1 MNKKISRRQFI
12 KAGTVATASVTLTPA
27 RTLLNISGNSSGEKV
42 IVIGAGLG
50 GLSCVYE
57 LKNAG
62 FDVTVLEARFRPGGR
77 VRTYRDPF
85 ADHLYAEMGAE
96 YVDSSDEYAR
106 KYCEEFGLE
115 ILPAKQYDG
124 IYVRGKKYGMNE
136 FKEFKQQLPYVGT
149 VGGKLFGQEFEY
161 VQRYVEMISDP
172 SDLPDEVLEL
182 DNMSTA
188 QLLRKEGAPKDII
201 ELYTYTNA
209 TESTCTPDQMS
220 ALNMVFGHFYA
231 AAFSENTVEGRI
243 FGGNDQLPKHFA
255 KEVASNLKYNCPV
268 KKIVHSNSGVK
279 ITFEES
285 GKLTSMSAD
294 RCVIAMPLTIL
305 RKTKISPYFSDEK
318 MHIIRRQSYGEV
330 MKIAM
335 QFKHRIWDEL
345 GSVGQRVFTDT
356 DLRRVYH
363 FSIDQPGPRGILLS
377 FTSGE
382 SAAKL
387 GNMSEKQRLRA
398 ARETATELWPE
409 TPQLWES
416 GISKYWNEDPW
427 MQGSY
432 TYVSP
437 GQWDFIE
444 LMAKPEGRVHF
455 AGEHTSEMH
464 SSMNGAIE
472 SGVRA
477 SKEIIEG

>member
-1 MNKKISRRQFI
+1 MSKIITRRDFLRASTAAA
-12 KAGTVATASVTLTPA
+12 AGMAITPA
-27 RTLLNISGNSSGEKV
+27 RSLWNVTGNSSAEKV
-42 IVIGAGLG
+42 IIIGAGLG
-50 GLSCVYE
+50 GVSCAYE
-57 LKNAG
+57 LQNAG
-62 FDVTVLEARFRPGGR
+62 IDITVLEARSRPGGR

-85 ADHLYAEMGAE
+85 ADNLYAEMGAE

-106 KYCEEFGLE
+106 KYCKEFGLD
-115 ILPAKQYDG
+115 ILPAKLYDG
-124 IYVRGKKYGMNE
+124 IYVRGKKYDMDD
-136 FKEFKQQLPYVGT
+136 FKTFKQQLPYDGT

-161 VQRYVEMISDP
+161 VRHWVEKIKDP
-172 SDLPDEVLEL
+172 NDIPNDVMKL
-182 DNMSTA
+182 DRMSAA

-220 ALNMVFGHFYA
+220 ALNMVWGHFYA
-231 AAFSENTVEGRI
+231 SAFSENTMEGRI
-243 FGGNDQLPKHFA
+243 FGGNDQLPKRFA
-255 KEVASNLKYNCPV
+255 KEIASNLKYNCPV
-268 KKIVHSNSGVK
+268 KKISHNKKGVEVS
-279 ITFEES
+279 FEES
-285 GKLTSMSAD
+285 GKLTAMSAD

-305 RKTKISPYFSDEK
+305 RKTKITPYFSDEK
-318 MHIIRRQSYGEV
+318 MHCIRKQSYGEV

-335 QFKHRIWDEL
+335 QFKRRIWDEQ

-356 DLRRVYH
+356 PLRRVYH

-377 FTSGE
+377 FTSGS

-387 GNMSEKQRLRA
+387 GNMSEQQRLRV

-409 TPQLWES
+409 TPYVWES

-437 GQWDFIE
+437 GQWDFIDILAQSE
-444 LMAKPEGRVHF
+444 EKVHF
-455 AGEHTSEMH
+455 AGEHTSEFH

-477 SKEIIEG
+477 SKEIIKG

>member
-1 MNKKISRRQFI
+1 MSKIITRRDFLRASTAAA
-12 KAGTVATASVTLTPA
+12 AGMAITPA
-27 RTLLNISGNSSGEKV
+27 RSLWNVTGNSSAEKV
-42 IVIGAGLG
+42 IIIGAGLG
-50 GLSCVYE
+50 GVSCAYE
-57 LKNAG
+57 LQSAG
-62 FDVTVLEARFRPGGR
+62 IDITVLEARSRPGGR

-85 ADHLYAEMGAE
+85 ADNLYAEMGAE

-106 KYCEEFGLE
+106 KYCKEFGLD
-115 ILPAKQYDG
+115 ILPAKLYDG
-124 IYVRGKKYGMNE
+124 IYVRGKKYDMAD
-136 FKEFKQQLPYVGT
+136 FKTFKQQLPYDGT

-161 VQRYVEMISDP
+161 VRHWVEKIKDP
-172 SDLPDEVLEL
+172 NDIPNDVMKL
-182 DNMSTA
+182 DRMSAA

-231 AAFSENTVEGRI
+231 SAFSENTMEGRI
-243 FGGNDQLPKHFA
+243 FGGNDQLPKRFA
-255 KEVASNLKYNCPV
+255 KEIASNLKYNCPV
-268 KKIVHSNSGVK
+268 KKISHNKKGVEVS
-279 ITFEES
+279 FEES
-285 GKLTSMSAD
+285 GKLTAMSAD
-294 RCVIAMPLTIL
+294 RCVIAMPVTIL
-305 RKTKISPYFSDEK
+305 RKTKITPYFSDEK
-318 MHIIRRQSYGEV
+318 MHCIRKQSYGEV

-335 QFKHRIWDEL
+335 QFKRRIWDEQ

-356 DLRRVYH
+356 PLRRVYH

-377 FTSGE
+377 FTSGS

-387 GNMSEKQRLRA
+387 GNMSEQQRLRV

-409 TPQLWES
+409 TPYVWES

-437 GQWDFIE
+437 GQWDFIDI
-444 LMAKPEGRVHF
+444 LAQPEEKVHF
-455 AGEHTSEMH
+455 AGEHTSEFH

-477 SKEIIEG
+477 SKEIIKG

>member
-1 MNKKISRRQFI
+1 MSKIITRRDFLRASTAAA
-12 KAGTVATASVTLTPA
+12 AGMAITPA
-27 RTLLNISGNSSGEKV
+27 RSLWNVTGNSSAEKV
-42 IVIGAGLG
+42 IIIGAGLG
-50 GLSCVYE
+50 GVSCAYE
-57 LKNAG
+57 LQNAG
-62 FDVTVLEARFRPGGR
+62 IDITVLEARSRSGGR
-77 VRTYRDPF
+77 VRTYRDFF
-85 ADHLYAEMGAE
+85 ADNLYAEMGAE

-106 KYCEEFGLE
+106 KYCKEFGLD
-115 ILPAKQYDG
+115 ILPAKLYDG
-124 IYVRGKKYGMNE
+124 IYVRGKKYDMAD
-136 FKEFKQQLPYVGT
+136 FKTFKQQLPYDGT

-161 VQRYVEMISDP
+161 VRHWVEKIKDP
-172 SDLPDEVLEL
+172 NDIPDDVMKL
-182 DNMSTA
+182 DRMSAA

-231 AAFSENTVEGRI
+231 SAFSENTMEGRI
-243 FGGNDQLPKHFA
+243 FGGNDQLPKRFA
-255 KEVASNLKYNCPV
+255 KEIASNLKYNCPV
-268 KKIVHSNSGVK
+268 KKISHNKKGVEVS
-279 ITFEES
+279 FEES
-285 GKLTSMSAD
+285 GKLTAISAD

-305 RKTKISPYFSDEK
+305 RKTKITPYFSDEK
-318 MHIIRRQSYGEV
+318 MHCIRKQSYGEV

-335 QFKHRIWDEL
+335 QFKRRIWDEQ

-356 DLRRVYH
+356 PLRRVYH

-377 FTSGE
+377 FTSGS

-387 GNMSEKQRLRA
+387 GNMSEQQRLRV

-409 TPQLWES
+409 TPYVWES

-437 GQWDFIE
+437 GQWDFIDI
-444 LMAKPEGRVHF
+444 LAQPEDKVHF
-455 AGEHTSEMH
+455 AGEHTSEFH

-477 SKEIIEG
+477 SKEIIKG

>member
-1 MNKKISRRQFI
+1 MSKIITRRDFLRASTAAA
-12 KAGTVATASVTLTPA
+12 AGMAITPA
-27 RTLLNISGNSSGEKV
+27 RSLWNVTGNSSAEKV
-42 IVIGAGLG
+42 IIIGAGLG
-50 GLSCVYE
+50 GVSCAYE
-57 LKNAG
+57 LQNSG
-62 FDVTVLEARFRPGGR
+62 IDITVLEARSRPGGR
-77 VRTYRDPF
+77 VRTYRDFF
-85 ADHLYAEMGAE
+85 ADNLYAEMGAE

-106 KYCEEFGLE
+106 KYCKEFGLD
-115 ILPAKQYDG
+115 ILPAKLYDG
-124 IYVRGKKYGMNE
+124 IYVRGKKYDMAD
-136 FKEFKQQLPYVGT
+136 FKTFKQQLPYDGT

-161 VQRYVEMISDP
+161 VRHWVEKIKDP
-172 SDLPDEVLEL
+172 NDIPGDVMKL
-182 DNMSTA
+182 DRMSAA

-231 AAFSENTVEGRI
+231 SAFSENTMEGRI
-243 FGGNDQLPKHFA
+243 FGGNDQLPKRFA
-255 KEVASNLKYNCPV
+255 KEIASNLKYNCPV
-268 KKIVHSNSGVK
+268 KKISHNKKGVEVS
-279 ITFEES
+279 FEES
-285 GKLTSMSAD
+285 GKLTAMSAD

-305 RKTKISPYFSDEK
+305 RKTKITPYFSDEK
-318 MHIIRRQSYGEV
+318 MHCIRKQSYGEV

-335 QFKHRIWDEL
+335 QFKRRIWDEQ

-356 DLRRVYH
+356 PLRRVYH

-377 FTSGE
+377 FTSGS

-387 GNMSEKQRLRA
+387 GNMSEQQRLRV

-409 TPQLWES
+409 TPYVWES

-437 GQWDFIE
+437 GQWDFIDI
-444 LMAKPEGRVHF
+444 LAQPEEKVHF
-455 AGEHTSEMH
+455 AGEHTSEFH

-477 SKEIIEG
+477 SKEIIKG

>member
-1 MNKKISRRQFI
+1 MTPKISRRQFI
-12 KAGTVATASVTLTPA
+12 KAGTAAAAGLAIVPASSILKIGA
-27 RTLLNISGNSSGEKV
+27 NRSGEKV
-42 IVIGAGLG
+42 IVIGAGLA
-50 GLSCVYE
+50 GLSSAFE
-57 LKNAG
+57 LNKAG
-62 FDVTVLEARFRPGGR
+62 FDVTVLEARTRPGGR
-77 VRTYRDPF
+77 VRTYRAPF
-85 ADHLYAEMGAE
+85 ADNLYAEMGAE

-106 KYCEEFGLE
+106 KYCKEFGLD

-124 IYVRGKKYGMNE
+124 IYVRGKKYGMAD
-136 FKEFKQQLPYVGT
+136 FKSMKQILPYKGT
-149 VGGKLFGQEFEY
+149 VGGKLFGQEFEF
-161 VQRYVEMISDP
+161 VRHWVEKIKDP
-172 SDLPDEVLEL
+172 KNIPEDVLDLDS
-182 DNMSTA
+182 MSAA
-188 QLLRKEGAPKDII
+188 QLLRKEGAPRDII
-201 ELYTYTNA
+201 DLYKYTNA

-220 ALNMVFGHFYA
+220 ALNMVFNFYT
-231 AAFSENTVEGRI
+231 AAFSEDTVEGRI
-243 FGGNDQLPKHFA
+243 FGGNDQLPKRFA
-255 KEVASNLKYNCPV
+255 KEIAANLKYNCPV
-268 KKIVHSNSGVK
+268 KKISHSKSGIEV
-279 ITFEES
+279 TFEEN
-285 GKLTSMSAD
+285 GKLTSISAD
-294 RCVIAMPLTIL
+294 RCIIAMPLTIL
-305 RKTKISPYFSDEK
+305 RKTKITPYFSDEK
-318 MHIIRRQSYGEV
+318 MHCIRKQSYGEV

-335 QFKHRIWDEL
+335 QFKRRIWDEQ

-377 FTSGE
+377 FTSGS

-387 GNMSEKQRLRA
+387 GKMSQKQRMRV

-437 GQWDFIE
+437 GQWDFIDI
-444 LMAKPEGRVHF
+444 LAQPEGRVHF
-455 AGEHTSEMH
+455 AGEHTSEFH

-477 SKEIIEG
+477 SKEIIEV

>member
-1 MNKKISRRQFI
+1 MTPKISRRQFI
-12 KAGTVATASVTLTPA
+12 KAGTAAAAGLAIVPASSILKIGA
-27 RTLLNISGNSSGEKV
+27 NRSGEKV
-42 IVIGAGLG
+42 IVIGAGLA
-50 GLSCVYE
+50 GLSCAYE
-57 LKNAG
+57 LNKAG
-62 FDVTVLEARFRPGGR
+62 FDVTVLEARTRPGGR

-85 ADHLYAEMGAE
+85 ADNLYAEMGAE

-106 KYCEEFGLE
+106 KYCKEFGLD

-124 IYVRGKKYGMNE
+124 IYVRGKKYGMAD
-136 FKEFKQQLPYVGT
+136 FKAMKQILPYKGT
-149 VGGKLFGQEFEY
+149 VGGKLFGQEFEF
-161 VQRYVEMISDP
+161 VRHWVEKIKDP
-172 SDLPDEVLEL
+172 KNIPEDVLDL
-182 DNMSTA
+182 DNMSAA

-201 ELYTYTNA
+201 DLYTYTNA
-209 TESTCTPDQMS
+209 TESTCTSDQMS
-220 ALNMVFGHFYA
+220 ALNMVFNFYT
-231 AAFSENTVEGRI
+231 AAFSEDTVEGRI
-243 FGGNDQLPKHFA
+243 FGGNDQLPKRFA
-255 KEVASNLKYNCPV
+255 KEIAANLKYNCPV
-268 KKIVHSNSGVK
+268 KKISHNKSGIEV
-279 ITFEES
+279 TFEEN
-285 GKLTSMSAD
+285 GKLTSISAD

-305 RKTKISPYFSDEK
+305 RKTKITPYFSDEK
-318 MHIIRRQSYGEV
+318 MHCIRKQSYGEV

-335 QFKHRIWDEL
+335 QFKRRIWDEQ

-377 FTSGE
+377 FTSGS

-387 GNMSEKQRLRA
+387 GKMSQKQRMRV

-437 GQWDFIE
+437 GQWDFIDI
-444 LMAKPEGRVHF
+444 LAQPEGRVHF
-455 AGEHTSEMH
+455 AGEHTSEFH

-472 SGVRA
+472 SGARA
-477 SKEIIEG
+477 SKEIIEV

>member
-1 MNKKISRRQFI
+1 MSKIITRRDFLRASTAAA
-12 KAGTVATASVTLTPA
+12 AGMVITPA
-27 RTLLNISGNSSGEKV
+27 RSLWNVTGNSSAEKV
-42 IVIGAGLG
+42 IIIGAGLG
-50 GLSCVYE
+50 GVSCAYE
-57 LKNAG
+57 LQNAG
-62 FDVTVLEARFRPGGR
+62 IDITVLEARSRPGGR
-77 VRTYRDPF
+77 VRTCRDPF
-85 ADHLYAEMGAE
+85 ADNLYAEMGAE

-106 KYCEEFGLE
+106 KYCKEFGLD
-115 ILPAKQYDG
+115 ILPAKLYDG
-124 IYVRGKKYGMNE
+124 IYVRGKKYDMAD
-136 FKEFKQQLPYVGT
+136 FKTFKQQLPYDGT

-161 VQRYVEMISDP
+161 VRHWVEKIKDPNDIP
-172 SDLPDEVLEL
+172 SDVMKL
-182 DNMSTA
+182 DRMSAA

-231 AAFSENTVEGRI
+231 SAFSENTMEGRI
-243 FGGNDQLPKHFA
+243 FGGNDQLPKRFA
-255 KEVASNLKYNCPV
+255 KEIASNLKYNCPV
-268 KKIVHSNSGVK
+268 KKISHNKKGVEVS
-279 ITFEES
+279 FEES
-285 GKLTSMSAD
+285 GKLTAMSAD

-305 RKTKISPYFSDEK
+305 RKTKITPYFSDEK
-318 MHIIRRQSYGEV
+318 MHCIRKQSYGEV

-335 QFKHRIWDEL
+335 QFKRRIWDEQ

-356 DLRRVYH
+356 PLRRVYH

-377 FTSGE
+377 FTSGS

-387 GNMSEKQRLRA
+387 GNMSEQQRLRV

-409 TPQLWES
+409 TPYVWES

-437 GQWDFIE
+437 GQWDFIDI
-444 LMAKPEGRVHF
+444 LAQPEEKVHF
-455 AGEHTSEMH
+455 AGEHTSEFH

-477 SKEIIEG
+477 SKEIIKG

>member
-1 MNKKISRRQFI
+1 MSKIITRRDFLRASTAAA
-12 KAGTVATASVTLTPA
+12 AGMAITPA
-27 RTLLNISGNSSGEKV
+27 RSLWNVTGNSSAEKV
-42 IVIGAGLG
+42 IIIGAGLG
-50 GLSCVYE
+50 GVSCAYE
-57 LKNAG
+57 LQNAG
-62 FDVTVLEARFRPGGR
+62 IDITVLEARSRPGGR
-77 VRTYRDPF
+77 VRTYRDFF
-85 ADHLYAEMGAE
+85 ADNLYAEMGAE

-106 KYCEEFGLE
+106 KYCKEFGLD
-115 ILPAKQYDG
+115 ILPAKLYDG
-124 IYVRGKKYGMNE
+124 IYVRGKKYDMDD
-136 FKEFKQQLPYVGT
+136 FKTFKQQLPYDGT

-161 VQRYVEMISDP
+161 VRHWVEKIKDP
-172 SDLPDEVLEL
+172 NDIPNDVMKL
-182 DNMSTA
+182 DRMSAA

-231 AAFSENTVEGRI
+231 SAFSENTMEGRI
-243 FGGNDQLPKHFA
+243 FGGNDQLPKRFA
-255 KEVASNLKYNCPV
+255 KEIASNLKYNCPV
-268 KKIVHSNSGVK
+268 KKISHNKKGVEVS
-279 ITFEES
+279 FEES
-285 GKLTSMSAD
+285 GKLTAMSAD

-305 RKTKISPYFSDEK
+305 RKTKITPYFSDEK
-318 MHIIRRQSYGEV
+318 MHCIRKQSYGEV

-335 QFKHRIWDEL
+335 QFKRRIWDEQ

-356 DLRRVYH
+356 PLRRVYH

-377 FTSGE
+377 FTSGS

-387 GNMSEKQRLRA
+387 GNMSEQQRLRV

-409 TPQLWES
+409 TPYVWES

-437 GQWDFIE
+437 GQWDFIDI
-444 LMAKPEGRVHF
+444 LAQPEEKVHF
-455 AGEHTSEMH
+455 AGEHTSEFH

-477 SKEIIEG
+477 SKEIIKG

>member
-1 MNKKISRRQFI
+1 MSKIITRRDFLRASTAAA
-12 KAGTVATASVTLTPA
+12 AGMAITPA
-27 RTLLNISGNSSGEKV
+27 RSLWNVTGNSSAEKV
-42 IVIGAGLG
+42 IIIGAGLG
-50 GLSCVYE
+50 GVSCAYE
-57 LKNAG
+57 LQNAG
-62 FDVTVLEARFRPGGR
+62 IGITVLEARSRSGGR

-85 ADHLYAEMGAE
+85 ADNLYAEMGAE

-106 KYCEEFGLE
+106 KYCKEFGLD
-115 ILPAKQYDG
+115 ILPAKLYDG
-124 IYVRGKKYGMNE
+124 IYVRGKKYDMAD
-136 FKEFKQQLPYVGT
+136 FKTFKQQLPYDGT

-161 VQRYVEMISDP
+161 VRHWVEKIKDP
-172 SDLPDEVLEL
+172 NDIPNDVMKL
-182 DNMSTA
+182 DRMSAA

-231 AAFSENTVEGRI
+231 SAFSENTMEGRI
-243 FGGNDQLPKHFA
+243 FGGNDQLPKRFA
-255 KEVASNLKYNCPV
+255 KEIASNLKYNCPV
-268 KKIVHSNSGVK
+268 KKISHNKKGVEVS
-279 ITFEES
+279 FEES
-285 GKLTSMSAD
+285 GKLTAMSAD
-294 RCVIAMPLTIL
+294 RCVITMPLTIL
-305 RKTKISPYFSDEK
+305 RKTKITPYFSDEK
-318 MHIIRRQSYGEV
+318 MHCIRKQSYGEV

-335 QFKHRIWDEL
+335 QFKRRIWDEQ

-356 DLRRVYH
+356 PLRRVYH

-377 FTSGE
+377 FTSGS

-387 GNMSEKQRLRA
+387 GNMSEQQRLRV

-409 TPQLWES
+409 TPYVWES

-437 GQWDFIE
+437 GQWDFIDI
-444 LMAKPEGRVHF
+444 LAQPEEKVHF
-455 AGEHTSEMH
+455 AGEHTSEFH

-477 SKEIIEG
+477 SKEIIKG

>member
-1 MNKKISRRQFI
+1 MTQKISRRQFI
-12 KAGTVATASVTLTPA
+12 KAGTVAALSSTLSPA
-27 RTLLNISGNSSGEKV
+27 RTLLNITGNSSGEHV

-50 GLSCVYE
+50 GLACAYE
-57 LKNAG
+57 LQKAG
-62 FDVTVLEARFRPGGR
+62 IDVTVLEARSRPGGR

-85 ADHLYAEMGAE
+85 ADDLYAEMGAE
-96 YVDSSDEYAR
+96 YVDSSDKYAR
-106 KYCEEFGLE
+106 EYCSQFGLD
-115 ILPAKQYDG
+115 ILPARQYDG
-124 IYVRGKKYGMNE
+124 IYVRGKKYDIQR
-136 FKEFKQQLPYVGT
+136 FKDYKQKLPYDGT

-161 VQRYVEMISDP
+161 VQRWVEMIKDP
-172 SDLPDEVLEL
+172 NNLPHEVMEL
-182 DNMSTA
+182 DRMSAA
-188 QLLRKEGAPKDII
+188 QLLRKEGAPRDII
-201 ELYTYTNA
+201 DLYTYTNA

-243 FGGNDQLPKHFA
+243 FGGNDQLPKRFA

-268 KKIVHSNSGVK
+268 KKIEHGQNGVV

-285 GKLTSMSAD
+285 GTITSISAD
-294 RCVIAMPLTIL
+294 RCVVAMPLTIL
-305 RKTKISPYFSDEK
+305 RKTKISPYFSDQK
-318 MHIIRRQSYGEV
+318 MHCIRKQSYGEV

-335 QFKHRIWDEL
+335 QFKRRIWDEQ

-356 DLRRVYH
+356 ELRRVYH

-377 FTSGE
+377 FTSGD

-387 GNMSEKQRLRA
+387 GRVIEKQRLRIA
-398 ARETATELWPE
+398 KETATKLWPK
-409 TPQLWES
+409 TPQFWES

-444 LMAKPEGRVHF
+444 KMALPEGCVHF

-477 SKEIIEG
+477 SREIIER

>member
-1 MNKKISRRQFI
+1 MSKIITRRDFLCASTAAA
-12 KAGTVATASVTLTPA
+12 AGMAITPA
-27 RTLLNISGNSSGEKV
+27 RSLWNVTGNSSAEKV
-42 IVIGAGLG
+42 IIIGAGLG
-50 GLSCVYE
+50 GVSCAYE
-57 LKNAG
+57 LQNAG
-62 FDVTVLEARFRPGGR
+62 IDITVLEARSRPGGR

-85 ADHLYAEMGAE
+85 ADNLYAEMGAE

-106 KYCEEFGLE
+106 KYCKEFGLD
-115 ILPAKQYDG
+115 ILPAKLYDG
-124 IYVRGKKYGMNE
+124 IYVRGKKYDMAD
-136 FKEFKQQLPYVGT
+136 FKTFKQQLPYDGT

-161 VQRYVEMISDP
+161 VRHWVEKIKDP
-172 SDLPDEVLEL
+172 NDIPNDVMKL
-182 DNMSTA
+182 DRMSAA

-231 AAFSENTVEGRI
+231 SAFSENTMEGRI
-243 FGGNDQLPKHFA
+243 FGGNDQLPKRFA
-255 KEVASNLKYNCPV
+255 KEIASNLKYNCPV
-268 KKIVHSNSGVK
+268 KKISHNKKGVEVS
-279 ITFEES
+279 FEES
-285 GKLTSMSAD
+285 GKLTAMSAD

-305 RKTKISPYFSDEK
+305 RKTKITPYFSDEK
-318 MHIIRRQSYGEV
+318 MHCIRKQSYGEV

-335 QFKHRIWDEL
+335 QFKRRIWDEQ
-345 GSVGQRVFTDT
+345 GSVGQRIFTDT
-356 DLRRVYH
+356 PLRRVYH

-377 FTSGE
+377 FTSGS

-387 GNMSEKQRLRA
+387 GNMSEQQRLRV

-409 TPQLWES
+409 TPYVWES

-437 GQWDFIE
+437 GQWDFIDI
-444 LMAKPEGRVHF
+444 LAQPEDKVHF
-455 AGEHTSEMH
+455 AGEHTSEFH

-477 SKEIIEG
+477 SKEIIKG

>member
-1 MNKKISRRQFI
+1 MSKIITRRDFLRASTAAA
-12 KAGTVATASVTLTPA
+12 AGMAITPA
-27 RTLLNISGNSSGEKV
+27 RSLWNVTGNSSAEKV
-42 IVIGAGLG
+42 IIIGAGLG
-50 GLSCVYE
+50 GVSCAYE
-57 LKNAG
+57 LQNAG
-62 FDVTVLEARFRPGGR
+62 IDFTVLEARSRPGGR
-77 VRTYRDPF
+77 VRTYRDFF
-85 ADHLYAEMGAE
+85 ADNLYAEMGAE
-96 YVDSSDEYAR
+96 YVDSSDKYAR
-106 KYCEEFGLE
+106 KYCTEFGLD
-115 ILPAKQYDG
+115 ILPAKLYDG
-124 IYVRGKKYGMNE
+124 IYVRGKKYDMAD
-136 FKEFKQQLPYVGT
+136 FKTFKQQLPYDGT

-161 VQRYVEMISDP
+161 VRHWVEKIKDPNDIP
-172 SDLPDEVLEL
+172 SDVMKL
-182 DNMSTA
+182 DRMSAA

-231 AAFSENTVEGRI
+231 SAFSENTMEGRI
-243 FGGNDQLPKHFA
+243 FGGNDQLPKRFA
-255 KEVASNLKYNCPV
+255 KEIASNLKYNCPV
-268 KKIVHSNSGVK
+268 KKISHNKKGVEVS
-279 ITFEES
+279 FEES
-285 GKLTSMSAD
+285 GKLTAMSAD

-305 RKTKISPYFSDEK
+305 RKTKITPYFSDEK
-318 MHIIRRQSYGEV
+318 MHCIRKQSYGEV

-335 QFKHRIWDEL
+335 QFKRRIWDEQ

-356 DLRRVYH
+356 PLRRVYH

-377 FTSGE
+377 FTSGS

-387 GNMSEKQRLRA
+387 GNMSEQQRLRV

-409 TPQLWES
+409 TPYVWES

-437 GQWDFIE
+437 GQWDFIDI
-444 LMAKPEGRVHF
+444 LAQPEEKVHF
-455 AGEHTSEMH
+455 AGEHTSEFH

-477 SKEIIEG
+477 SKEIIKG